1 VKMSLR
7 SDNNLALMDKLPS
20 GIEPEGRMR
29 TRYHYHV
36 CGLRLL
42 SDTSFPFPET
52 GSDGRQ
58 PDLEFSLGATG
69 TKTEDL
75 FPARKPH
82 GIIRN
87 GAGWPSI
94 TVYKMDQRYLLS
106 CSNEASRVDFV
117 LSDDCRRIDCYPF
130 TAESRRNVELWLFG
144 LVLAFILQVRGV
156 FSLHASA
163 VVVDGGAISF
173 LGKNGY
179 GKSTLAYFFLQKGHP
194 VITDDLLAFER
205 KGDAFHA
212 LPACPSMNL
221 WDTTVSQWCGTG
233 GNLGDEIVRKVKGRH
248 SLASLDGVFCSSDI
262 PLKSIYL
269 LNPRSEE
276 GDSEVRILPV
286 VPSKALFE
294 LIGYTR
300 ANSMV
305 EHGSQKELFLT
316 YASLVSEV
324 PVRRLEYPSG
334 FDFLPTIY
342 DAVLRDMVC

>member
-1 VKMSLR
+1 MSLQ
-7 SDNNLALMDKLPS
+7 SDNNSALLDKLPL

-29 TRYHYHV
+29 NSYHYHV

-42 SDTSFPFPET
+42 SDTRFPFPET
-52 GSDGRQ
+52 WSDDDRQ
-58 PDLEFSLGATG
+58 ADLEFSLGATG
-69 TKTEDL
+69 AKTEDL
-75 FPARKPH
+75 FPVRKSH
-82 GIIRN
+82 GVIRN

-94 TVYKMDQRYLLS
+94 TVFKMDQGYLLT

-117 LSDDCRRIDCYPF
+117 LSSDCRRIDCYPL
-130 TAESRRNVELWLFG
+130 TSESRRNVEMWLFG
-144 LVLAFILQVRGV
+144 LVLAFVLQMRGV

-194 VITDDLLAFER
+194 VITDDLLAFDR
-205 KGDAFHA
+205 KGGAFHA

-221 WDTTVSQWCGTG
+221 WDTTLSQLGGDG
-233 GNLGDEIVRKVKGRH
+233 GNSGHETIRTVKGRH
-248 SLASLDGVFCSSDI
+248 SLASLDGVFCDSDI
-262 PLKSIYL
+262 PLKCIYL
-269 LNPRSEE
+269 LSPHRDK
-276 GDSEVRILPV
+276 GDSAVRILPV
-286 VPSKALFE
+286 ARSKAFFE
-294 LIGYTR
+294 LIGFTR
-300 ANSMV
+300 ANTMI
-305 EHGSQKELFLT
+305 ELGGQKELFLT